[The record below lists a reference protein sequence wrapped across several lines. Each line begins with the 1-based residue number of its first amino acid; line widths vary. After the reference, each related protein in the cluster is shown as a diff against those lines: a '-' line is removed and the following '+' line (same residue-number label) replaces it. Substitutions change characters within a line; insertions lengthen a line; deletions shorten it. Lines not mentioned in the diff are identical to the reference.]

1 MRQRERIIIL
11 SESILLTHW
20 KESFLKEPNVD
31 NYFFNS
37 WGSPLCFQGR
47 DVEALLFLSFFFF
60 IIFILL
66 LLLTLDFLLDL
77 KQCFLTVLSWCFA
90 QDWKRIQRKARLF
103 FVLTRLY
110 TLRHA
115 KSYDPFVFKSV
126 VNELK
131 HPETSTN
138 VTKFWETCSFYRE
151 EEEEEETT
159 KKNWST
165 FYDLEQKKKWT
176 RKSYNSDSM
185 GSKSR
190 FVVSNRS

>member
-1 MRQRERIIIL
+1 MFSDRPFLMFRSGLKANTEKSL
-11 SESILLTHW
+11 NP
-20 KESFLKEPNVD
+20 SFV
-31 NYFFNS
+31 
-37 WGSPLCFQGR
+37 
-47 DVEALLFLSFFFF
+47 
-60 IIFILL
+60 
-66 LLLTLDFLLDL
+66 
-77 KQCFLTVLSWCFA
+77 
-90 QDWKRIQRKARLF
+90 

-115 KSYDPFVFKSV
+115 KSYDEFVFKSV

-138 VTKFWETCSFYRE
+138 VTKFWETSSFYRE
-151 EEEEEETT
+151 EEKEEEEGEEETT

-165 FYDLEQKKKWT
+165 FYDLEQTKWT

-190 FVVSNRS
+190 FVVCGIEQELMSLPCSSDNNNNNETFLVKQL